1 MSLISLL
8 LALSLERARRIGAS
22 WWWQHVFHWWL
33 QRFDSL
39 SATWQIVMAVVLP
52 TLLLAYLQVSLTG
65 WLFGLPSLALWIF
78 IPLLT
83 LGCPPLQ
90 QGYRDYLRA
99 AASGNEQACN
109 EFNQQLLSQIH
120 PLHQTDEKESIAL
133 STGTQL
139 MWLNYR
145 YYFAVIFFY
154 VLAGPAGAVFYGCSR
169 GLYLHKSTEVQALAP
184 TVNNF
189 MHYIDWLPSRLASLC
204 YLAVGNTSAAL
215 PIWLQALNDTTHS
228 NGYWL
233 AKVAVAAE
241 LSGDESEHE
250 MLCVAT
256 TCRFVSLAKRGIM
269 FAIAIIA
276 LLTIAGWLI

>member
-8 LALSLERARRIGAS
+8 LALSLERARRIGAD
-22 WWWQHVFHWWL
+22 WWWQHAFHWWL
-33 QRFDSL
+33 KRFDSA
-39 SATWQIVMAVVLP
+39 SAFWQITMAVLLP
-52 TLLLAYLQVSLTG
+52 SLLMVYLQLSLSG

-78 IPLLT
+78 VPLIT

-90 QGYRDYLRA
+90 QGYRDYLRSA
-99 AASGNEQACN
+99 AEGNEQACS
-109 EFNQQLLSQIH
+109 EFNQQLLEQIH
-120 PLHQTDEKESIAL
+120 PLHQVDPEESIAI

-154 VLAGPAGAVFYGCSR
+154 VLAGPAGALFYACSR
-169 GLYLHKSTEVQALAP
+169 GLYLHKSIEVQALSP
-184 TVNNF
+184 SINTF
-189 MHYIDWLPSRLASLC
+189 MHYLDWLPSRLASLC
-204 YLAVGNTSAAL
+204 YLAVGNTNQAITVWL
-215 PIWLQALNDTTHS
+215 PSLKDRQHS

-233 AKVAVAAE
+233 TKVAVAAE
-241 LSGDESEHE
+241 LSEQEHDSE

-269 FAIAIIA
+269 LAIAIIA
-276 LLTIAGWLI
+276 ALTIAGWLI

>member
-33 QRFDSL
+33 QRFDRA
-39 SATWQIVMAVVLP
+39 SAISQIAMAVVLP
-52 TLLLAYLQVSLTG
+52 TLLIAWLQVSISGL
-65 WLFGLPSLALWIF
+65 LFGLANLALWIF

-83 LGCPPLQ
+83 LGCPPIQ

-99 AASGNEQACN
+99 AASGDEQACSD
-109 EFNQQLLSQIH
+109 FNQQLLKQIH
-120 PLHQTDEKESIAL
+120 PLHQVSEQESIAL
-133 STGTQL
+133 TTGTQL

-154 VLAGPAGAVFYGCSR
+154 VLAGPAGAIFYGCSR
-169 GLYLHKSTEVQALAP
+169 GLHLHKSTEVQALEP
-184 TVNNF
+184 TVNNY
-189 MHYIDWLPSRLASLC
+189 MHYLDWLPSRLASLC
-204 YLAVGNTSAAL
+204 YLAVGNTSEAL
-215 PIWLQALNDTTHS
+215 PIWLHALRDTKYS

-241 LSGDESEHE
+241 LSEKESEHE

-269 FAIAIIA
+269 LAIVIIAI
-276 LLTIAGWLI
+276 LTIAGWLI